1 MSFINKILRGDKVI
15 WIVALLLGII
25 SLIVVYSASSAL
37 VVRNYG
43 GNTGRLLLKHSGT
56 LLIGYLMMFL
66 AYKIDYRRF
75 AKFAWFLLVPCLAL
89 LLYTLIF
96 GNHINAASR
105 TINLFGISFQPSEIA
120 KIILISYLARQLV
133 VMGDSLNS
141 FKEVLI
147 KLACPILLTAAL
159 IFPENLS
166 TAAILVVVCMVLLFI
181 GRVKFIHILAIVGLC
196 VVGLGLYLLFDAAKT
211 TISNNRAEKNK
222 TENVEGVAEA
232 TFKPKQN
239 RIQTWA
245 NRLSA
250 MGENKEEANPFDEHH
265 YQQTY
270 AKIAV
275 ATGSVFGKGPGK
287 SEQRNF
293 LPHPYSDFIYAIIIE
308 EYGIVGAIIVLL
320 LYIILFTRVLRIVH
334 KRPLTFGAYM
344 AFGLGFLIIM
354 QAMIN
359 MGVSIGLLPVTG
371 QPLPFVSMGGS
382 SMMATGFI
390 IGMILSVTRNIEEE
404 KEHELQE
411 IEETESETITN
422 EESDES
428 ESENRD

>member
-96 GNHINAASR
+96 GKHINAASR
-105 TINLFGISFQPSEIA
+105 TINLFGISFQPSEVA

-133 VMGDSLNS
+133 VMGDTLNS

-147 KLACPILLTAAL
+147 RLACPILLTAAL

-232 TFKPKQN
+232 TNKPKQN

-250 MGENKEEANPFDEHH
+250 MGEEEEANPFDEHH

-308 EYGIVGAIIVLL
+308 EYGIVGAIIVLM

-422 EESDES
+422 KESDES

>member
-1 MSFINKILRGDKVI
+1 MNVISKIFRGDKVI

-37 VVRNYG
+37 VVRNFG
-43 GNTGRLLLKHSGT
+43 GNTGRLLLKHAGT
-56 LLIGYLMMFL
+56 LLIGFAMMFL

-75 AKFAWFLLVPCLAL
+75 AKFAWFLLVPCMAL
-89 LLYTLIF
+89 LLYTLVF
-96 GNHINAASR
+96 GKHINAANR

-120 KIILISYLARQLV
+120 KIILITYLARQLV
-133 VMGDSLNS
+133 MMGDGLNN

-147 KLACPILLTAAL
+147 KLALPILVTAAL

-181 GRVKFIHILAIVGLC
+181 GRVKFLHILAIMGIC

-211 TISNNRAEKNK
+211 TISNNKAEKAK
-222 TENVEGVAEA
+222 TEGVAGVE

-250 MGENKEEANPFDEHH
+250 MGGSEEKVDPFDDHH

-334 KRPLTFGAYM
+334 KRPLTFGSFM
-344 AFGLGFLIIM
+344 AFGLGFIIIV

-390 IGMILSVTRNIEEE
+390 IGMILSVTCSMEEE
-404 KEHELQE
+404 QE
-411 IEETESETITN
+411 ISKEQEIQAITEATEN
-422 EESDES
+422 EREPES
-428 ESENRD
+428 RD

>member
-1 MSFINKILRGDKVI
+1 MNVISKIFRGDKVI

-37 VVRNYG
+37 VVRNFG
-43 GNTGRLLLKHSGT
+43 GNTGRLLLKHAGT
-56 LLIGYLMMFL
+56 LLIGFAMMFL

-75 AKFAWFLLVPCLAL
+75 AKFAWFLLVPCMAL
-89 LLYTLIF
+89 LLYTLVF
-96 GNHINAASR
+96 GKHINAANR

-120 KIILISYLARQLV
+120 KIILITYLARQLV
-133 VMGDSLNS
+133 MMGDGLNN

-147 KLACPILLTAAL
+147 KLALPILVTAAL

-181 GRVKFIHILAIVGLC
+181 GRVKFLHILAIMGIC

-211 TISNNRAEKNK
+211 TISNNKAEKAK
-222 TENVEGVAEA
+222 TEGVAGVE

-250 MGENKEEANPFDEHH
+250 MGGSEEKVDPFDDHH

-334 KRPLTFGAYM
+334 KRPLTFGSFM
-344 AFGLGFLIIM
+344 AFGLGFIIIV

-390 IGMILSVTRNIEEE
+390 IGMILSVTRNIEDE
-404 KEHELQE
+404 KEQELQE
-411 IEETESETITN
+411 IEETETETVTT
-422 EESDES
+422 EETDES
-428 ESENRD
+428 EPENRD